1 MLGVGMDGSL
11 VTIVN
16 LLLCLVIVAIG
27 LLGYRRSRHALPLI
41 LALVFGMFGL
51 SHALVLT
58 GISNDLEPVVFI
70 IRGLAYGLVIYLL
83 YRYIRVLNIF

>member
-58 GISNDLEPVVFI
+58 GSRTIWNP
-70 IRGLAYGLVIYLL
+70 
-83 YRYIRVLNIF
+83 

>member
-1 MLGVGMDGSL
+1 MLGVGTDGL

-16 LLLCLVIVAIG
+16 LLLCLVILAIG
-27 LLGYRRSRHALPLI
+27 VLGYRRSRHAPPLI

-58 GISNDLEPVVFI
+58 GIWNP
-70 IRGLAYGLVIYLL
+70 
-83 YRYIRVLNIF
+83 RYSSFGGWPMDW